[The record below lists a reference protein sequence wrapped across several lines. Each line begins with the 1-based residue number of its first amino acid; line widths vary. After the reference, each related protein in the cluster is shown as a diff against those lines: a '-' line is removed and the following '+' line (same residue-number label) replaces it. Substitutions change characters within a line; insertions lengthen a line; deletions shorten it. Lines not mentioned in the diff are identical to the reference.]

1 MAEPRKPFCCRD
13 CGVPITL
20 ISVAGRD
27 KDYTMA
33 FIIPPASVERDQRG
47 WVSAVR
53 LVVHDCPNRQKGS
66 GGGGGQ
72 TARPASPPPPP
83 PRPSSADEDV
93 PF

>member
-1 MAEPRKPFCCRD
+1 MADRKPFCCRD
-13 CGVPITL
+13 CGTPITL
-20 ISVAGRD
+20 ISVPGRD

-33 FIIPPASVERDQRG
+33 FIVPPASVERDQRG

-53 LVVHDCPNRQKGS
+53 LAVHDCPNRQRGG

-72 TARPASPPPPP
+72 KPAPPAPAPPA
-83 PRPSSADEDV
+83 RPSSADEDK